1 MKYYERM
8 EYQLSRVFKNSV
20 ALGLLEYQLEKLPY
34 SILKSVSFRDSSYD
48 YDRQGDKIKYE
59 IDEETG
65 KETHSSGG
73 MLKETGNI
81 NIVLETVH
89 DYKKKY
95 VYFEIKRRGNE
106 VNIITKSPREDSF
119 LFHIRHN
126 SNNTV
131 SLLSRRIKF
140 HNREDEQI
148 LESRYALFSDNGDLL
163 DFNEEKFDQIHQDI
177 KGQYLKY

>member
-8 EYQLSRVFKNSV
+8 EYQLSRAFKNSV

-48 YDRQGDKIKYE
+48 YNRQGDKIKYE

-65 KETHSSGG
+65 I
-73 MLKETGNI
+73 I
-81 NIVLETVH
+81 NIVLESVH

-163 DFNEEKFDQIHQDI
+163 DFNEEKFDSIHQDI